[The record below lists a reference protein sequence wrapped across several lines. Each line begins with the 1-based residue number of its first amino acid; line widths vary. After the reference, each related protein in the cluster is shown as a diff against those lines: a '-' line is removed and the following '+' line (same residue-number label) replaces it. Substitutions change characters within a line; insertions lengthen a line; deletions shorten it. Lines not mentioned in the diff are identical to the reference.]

1 MKTPPQRY
9 DLLAMSLLVFSAILS
24 VWLGLWGPVNLN
36 FGPLKDW
43 QTLMAGG
50 LAVLAAGLA
59 YRAAMAKVNFDRE
72 QAARE
77 VKRRELS
84 ILMKVDFAI
93 GELHDNARRIDGTLM
108 FFQAMQTA
116 QTVTVDELRIF
127 EPADIEEAWQH
138 LDIFPQACI
147 HELRNVRKSIRE
159 LDRIFKTLSVS
170 KWTVPADSSDIPL
183 ELGVILS
190 WAHEIWQ
197 SCAVLQSQL
206 AKTVREL
213 APQIDADER
222 MSLIYGEPDG
232 DDLDDW
238 R

>member
-1 MKTPPQRY
+1 
-9 DLLAMSLLVFSAILS
+9 MSLLVFSAVLAA
-24 VWLGLWGPVNLN
+24 WLGISGSVNLN
-36 FGPLKDW
+36 LGALKEW
-43 QTLMAGG
+43 QTLMAGA

-59 YRAAMAKVNFDRE
+59 YRAAMAKVHFDRE

-93 GELHDNARRIDGTLM
+93 GELHDNARHVDGTLM
-108 FFQAMQTA
+108 FLQAMPTA
-116 QTVTVDELRIF
+116 QTVTVKDLQIAEHA
-127 EPADIEEAWQH
+127 EIEEAWQY

-147 HELRNVRKSIRE
+147 HELRNLRKSIRK
-159 LDRIFKTLSVS
+159 LDHFLGQLSVS
-170 KWTVPADSSDIPL
+170 EWEIPAQSEKLPI
-183 ELGVILS
+183 ELNNALH
-190 WAHEIWQ
+190 WANEIWQ

-222 MSLIYGEPDG
+222 MMLIYGEPVDG
-232 DDLDDW
+232 DDFDDLDDDH
-238 R
+238 